1 MDDSPKPPPVA
12 GLPQGPHFAS
22 AVPSLTP
29 LRLLL
34 QPSGMVLELTR
45 PDVLVGRHS
54 ECDVRLPLPD
64 VSRKHCRFQY
74 HGGCWQVVDLNSLNG
89 VCVNDQPIERMVLR
103 QGDRVRIGGFTFLVE
118 LPAEAGASA
127 EAESLAQSL
136 FKNRTAARTIWPPNR
151 QAS

>member
-1 MDDSPKPPPVA
+1 MDDSNKPSSAA

-22 AVPSLTP
+22 AAQSLTP

-34 QPSGMVLELTR
+34 QPSGMALELTR
-45 PDVLVGRHS
+45 PDILVGRHS

-64 VSRKHCRFQY
+64 VSRKHCRFQF
-74 HGGCWQVVDLNSLNG
+74 HAGCWHVVDLSSLNG
-89 VCVNDQPIERMVLR
+89 VFVNDEPVERMVLR

-118 LPAEAGASA
+118 LPGEAVAGA

-136 FKNRTAARTIWPPNR
+136 FKNRTGARTIWPPRR